1 MSEREADVVV
11 VGSGAAGMMAALR
24 SAIGGAQVT
33 LLEVS
38 DKFGGTSAISGGGMW
53 LPRTK
58 LAREAGVK
66 DSREDVKKY
75 LMHLTKGVSDESVI
89 DRFIDTAPLIIDYI
103 EQHTALR
110 FYVDLE
116 RPDYKGGPD
125 FPGSSDYGRLVA
137 PKLYE
142 LRRLGD
148 LRPRLRQPDWEARA
162 KGTWKPGDPPGMEA
176 VTQQEMQQFEESGNK
191 SGWVELSRERV
202 AKGIVPR
209 GCALIGAM
217 LEVVAK
223 HDAHLCTNARGLELT
238 TEKGRVTG
246 VVAEV
251 DGERRTFSARSGVV
265 LAAGG
270 FEHNKELWRGL
281 VRVPDVSP
289 LSPPYNRGDAL
300 RMAQQVGARLAL
312 LDQVWWSVNAGNNPG
327 QLVVN
332 RSGRRF
338 INEGIT
344 YNDYG
349 KVLGYFDPHTYE
361 FPNIPSY
368 VISNRPLA
376 LSDSDVNQLGK
387 QMGHVD
393 AASAPTLREL
403 AQKLGVDADNLEATV
418 AEFDRHAALGT
429 DPQFGRGVAPWD
441 RWRKLDKTLP
451 NPSLAPLGTK
461 GPFYAQRVAARCF
474 GTKGGAVID
483 DHARVLDFEGT
494 PIPGLYGAGNAI
506 ASPFGLAYPGGGGTL
521 APAVTF
527 GYLAGESLTA

>member
-1 MSEREADVVV
+1 MIERESDVVV
-11 VGSGAAGMMAALR
+11 VGSGGAGMMAALR
-24 SAIGGAQVT
+24 SSIGGAQVT

-53 LPRTK
+53 LPRTRP
-58 LAREAGVK
+58 AREAGVK
-66 DSREDVKKY
+66 DSREDVKTY
-75 LMHLTKGVSDESVI
+75 LTKLTKGVSDEKVI
-89 DRFIDTAPLIIDYI
+89 DRFIDTAPKIIDFI
-103 EQHTALR
+103 EEHTALR

-142 LRRLGD
+142 LSRLGD

-162 KGTWKPGDPPGMEA
+162 RGPWKPGDPPGMEA
-176 VTQQEMQQFEESGNK
+176 VTQQEIQQFEESGNK
-191 SGWVELSRERV
+191 TGWIELSRQRV
-202 AKGIVPR
+202 AQGIVPR

-217 LEVVAK
+217 LETVAK
-223 HDAHLCTNARGLELT
+223 RGAHVCTNARALDLVQEN
-238 TEKGRVTG
+238 GRVTG

-251 DGERRTFSARSGVV
+251 DGKRRTYSAKSGVV

-270 FEHNKELWRGL
+270 FEHNKALWDGL
-281 VRVPDVSP
+281 VRVPGVSP

-312 LDQVWWSVNAGNNPG
+312 LDQVWWSINAGGQPG
-327 QLVVN
+327 QIVVN

-338 INEGIT
+338 INECIT
-344 YNDYG
+344 YNDWG

-361 FPNIPSY
+361 FPNIPAY

-376 LSDSDVNQLGK
+376 LADADPNRLGK
-387 QMGHVD
+387 QVANAD

-403 AQKLGVDADNLEATV
+403 AELIGVDAENLEATV
-418 AEFDRHAALGT
+418 TEFDRHAAKGE
-429 DPQFGRGVAPWD
+429 DPAFGRGVAPWD

-451 NPSLAPLGTK
+451 NATLAPVGTK
-461 GPFYAQRVAARCF
+461 GPFYAQRVLARCF
-474 GTKGGAVID
+474 GTKGGPVID
-483 DHARVLDFEGT
+483 EQARVLDFEGK
-494 PIPGLYGAGNAI
+494 PIPGLHGAGNAV

-527 GYLAGESLTA
+527 GYLAGESLTS

>member
-1 MSEREADVVV
+1 MNEATSDVVV
-11 VGSGAAGMMAALR
+11 VGSGGAGMMAALR
-24 SAIGGAQVT
+24 ASIGGAKVT
-33 LLEVS
+33 VLEVS

-53 LPRTK
+53 LPRTR
-58 LAREAGVK
+58 LAKEAGLD
-66 DSREDVKKY
+66 DSREDVKRY
-75 LMHLTKGVSDESVI
+75 LMHLTKDVTDEVVV
-89 DRFIDTAPLIIDYI
+89 DRFIDTAPTIVDFI
-103 EQHTALR
+103 EEHTALR

-116 RPDYKGGPD
+116 RPDYKG
-125 FPGSSDYGRLVA
+125 FPGSADYGRLVA

-142 LRRLGD
+142 LSRLGD
-148 LRPRLRQPDWEARA
+148 LRPLLRQPDWEARA
-162 KGTWKPGDPPGMEA
+162 RGAWKPGDPPGMEA
-176 VTQQEMQQFEESGNK
+176 ITQQEMQQFEESGNRD
-191 SGWVELSRERV
+191 GWIELSRERV

-217 LEVVAK
+217 LETVA
-223 HDAHLCTNARGLELT
+223 ARGGQVCTNARALELT
-238 TEKGRVTG
+238 TESDRVTG

-251 DGERRTFSARSGVV
+251 AGERRTFSARSGVV

-281 VRVPDVSP
+281 VRVPGVSP

-300 RMAQQVGARLAL
+300 RMAQKVGARLAL
-312 LDQVWWSVNAGNNPG
+312 LDQVWWSINAGNQPG

-361 FPNIPSY
+361 FPNIPAY

-376 LSDSDVNQLGK
+376 LTDADPNQLGK
-387 QMGHVD
+387 QVAHVD
-393 AASAPTLREL
+393 AASAPTLSQL
-403 AQKLGVDADNLEATV
+403 AEKIGVDADNLEATV
-418 AEFDRHAALGT
+418 TEFDRHAAEGK
-429 DPQFGRGVAPWD
+429 DPAFGRGVAAWD
-441 RWRKLDKTLP
+441 RWRRLDKTLP
-451 NPSLAPLGTK
+451 NPTLAPLGK
-461 GPFYAQRVAARCF
+461 DGPFYAQRIVARCF
-474 GTKGGAVID
+474 GTKGGPVID
-483 DHARVLDFEGT
+483 EHARILDFEGC
-494 PIPGLYGAGNAI
+494 PIPGLYGAGNAV

-527 GYLAGESLTA
+527 GYLAGEALTT